1 MLTVTLTKNV
11 LSTLSEQ
18 NICRVIIILPS
29 KASEDKSVIGTQYVR
44 IYSSPILVSI
54 TEPKVFVKLFFSLY
68 FSK

>member
-1 MLTVTLTKNV
+1 MLTLTLTKNV

-18 NICRVIIILPS
+18 NICRVIILPS